1 MDHIDIDEAAL
12 SRIRSADRDQP
23 VTMLNLVRFREHA
36 LDGFGVDGLSG
47 MQAFERYAMLNAT
60 EGVDY
65 AGASGILTFAAGVSS
80 RQITVSVQPDATF
93 EPDETFA
100 AADLPRRER
109 KKPTRQ
115 NTRRYSAAS
124 ADSVTGLPA

>member
-36 LDGFGVDGLSG
+36 LEGFGVDGFSG
-47 MQAFERYAMLNAT
+47 IEAFEHYAILNAT

-65 AGASGILTFAAGVSS
+65 AGAVTWMGRDGVTVVGSERWDMAILISY
-80 RQITVSVQPDATF
+80 
-93 EPDETFA
+93 
-100 AADLPRRER
+100 
-109 KKPTRQ
+109 PTRRHFLDKLDDPKYQ
-115 NTRRYSAAS
+115 AIAGLRNAAL
-124 ADSVTGLPA
+124 ADSRLIAFA